1 MLSKKNVTVWA
12 VCFALVLVVAALAAV
27 GCGSGDADKPAGLA
41 LTDVDNGKSF
51 TVKVGDTIT
60 VVIPGNP
67 TTGYEW
73 ATDLSED
80 SAALLA
86 LTGDPV
92 YQQDPG
98 SEDLVGAGGEYTFTF
113 TAKAAGQAELGL
125 KYWRSFEA
133 EVDPIDTF
141 AVNVT
146 IE

>member
-1 MLSKKNVTVWA
+1 MPSKKNVTVWA
-12 VCFALVLVVAALAAV
+12 VGFALMLAFAVLAAV
-27 GCGSGDADKPAGLA
+27 GCGSGDADKSANLA

-60 VVIPGNP
+60 VVVPGNP

-73 ATDLSED
+73 TTDLAED

-92 YQQDPG
+92 YEQDPG
-98 SEDLVGAGGEYTFTF
+98 SEGLVGAGGAYTFTF
-113 TAKAAGQAELGL
+113 TAKATGEAELGL
-125 KYWRSFEA
+125 KYWRSFEP
-133 EVDPIDTF
+133 EVDPIETF
-141 AVNVT
+141 VVSVT